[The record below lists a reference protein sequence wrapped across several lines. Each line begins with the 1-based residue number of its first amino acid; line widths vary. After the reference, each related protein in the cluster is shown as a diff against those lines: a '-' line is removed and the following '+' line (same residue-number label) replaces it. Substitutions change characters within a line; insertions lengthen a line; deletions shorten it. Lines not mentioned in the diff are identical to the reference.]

1 VDPHTGTLRTRW
13 TVLAEQ
19 TTLTVNYVGKLC
31 GSLKKKGYI
40 DYATHRG
47 QRGKLVT
54 LAIDKF
60 PLPDG
65 SYTALGASP
74 RGTRSHLSADLLAD
88 LPAYLPAD
96 LPAELEAQTSS
107 KSSTSM
113 GGEK

>member
-1 VDPHTGTLRTRW
+1 MH
-13 TVLAEQ
+13 AEQ
-19 TTLTVNYVGKLC
+19 TTLSVNYVCKLC

-60 PLPDG
+60 SLSDG

-88 LPAYLPAD
+88 FPAH

-107 KSSTSM
+107 KSSAWL